1 MILFSATDTIY
12 RSCKIPCNTLK
23 GFMGKDF
30 ISFFVSCHL
39 LYHSG
44 EALKHHVLSLCP
56 CDPDEN
62 EEIIVNTPAAGFIA
76 M

>member
-1 MILFSATDTIY
+1 M
-12 RSCKIPCNTLK
+12 PCMDGSEAGYNTLK
-23 GFMGKDF
+23 GFMGKHF

-62 EEIIVNTPAAGFIA
+62 EEVIVNTPAAGFIA